1 MKKLGSILLIVLPIV
16 AMILL
21 AGISTVQAK
30 EEYDSDLYEAR
41 KPFSDGIV
49 LQCAGRKLEIDCN
62 WDRYNAELQKKQAD
76 QAAANAEAERLLL
89 DGK

>member
-30 EEYDSDLYEAR
+30 EEYDSDLYESR

-49 LQCAGRKLEIDCN
+49 LQCAGRKDFIDCN
-62 WDRYNAELQKKQAD
+62 WDRYNAELQKKQAEK
-76 QAAANAEAERLLL
+76 QAAIDEGNRILEN
-89 DGK
+89 K